1 MRLRALAPAKVNLC
15 LFLGPA
21 REDGRHELVTLY
33 ESLSLYDEL
42 EMAADLDPGARDH
55 VICPDVPGKNLVERA
70 LEGLRTAGWTG
81 PPVEVS
87 IRKRIPIA
95 AGMAGGSADAAA
107 AFRLATTIAAVPPQT
122 IHRLAAGLG
131 ADVPAQLLPGVALG
145 IGAGEVVQRHPPL
158 PAHAFVVIPSEQHLP
173 TPTVFEEAD
182 RLGLPRQLAD
192 LQSHR
197 TRLQDALR
205 TTSELPPDL
214 IVNDLQPAAV
224 SLCPSIGRVLDD
236 VRDHGADHA
245 LVSGSGPTVVGLWWG
260 DDADR
265 RAAEVAEAL
274 KPRHPKAQP
283 AGPVGPDAG
292 LPQVI

>member
-1 MRLRALAPAKVNLC
+1 MRLRALAPAKINLC

-21 REDGRHELVTLY
+21 RDDGRHQLVTLY

-42 EMAADLDPGARDH
+42 EMTALLDAGATDR
-55 VICPDVPGKNLVERA
+55 VICPEIAQENLVERA
-70 LEGLRTAGWTG
+70 LDGLRSAGWTG
-81 PPVEVS
+81 PSVEVS

-107 AFRLATTIAAVPPQT
+107 ALRLAAAVAPVAPQT
-122 IHRLAAGLG
+122 INTLAAQLG

-145 IGAGEVVQRHPPL
+145 TGAGEVVQRHAPL
-158 PAHAFVVIPSEQHLP
+158 PAHAFVVVPSEQRLS
-173 TPTVFEEAD
+173 TPAVFEEAD
-182 RLGLPRQLAD
+182 RLGLPRPAAD
-192 LQSHR
+192 LQ
-197 TRLQDALR
+197 TRCARLEDALR
-205 TTSELPPDL
+205 SAAELLPDL
-214 IVNDLQPAAV
+214 VVNDLQAAAV
-224 SLCPSIGRVLDD
+224 SLCPSIEGVLEE

-260 DDADR
+260 DDAGAP
-265 RAAEVAEAL
+265 AAQAAEAL
-274 KPRHPKAQP
+274 KRRHPGAQP